1 MTTQKNRTQANH
13 TPTMLAVVESMSRAG
28 RGVLLIELAP
38 AVPGRCFPPF
48 TAGAHIDLHLGPV
61 VRQYSLCGDPT
72 AADAMSRWWIAV
84 KLDETGRGGSRI
96 IHEQLRVGHTLE
108 VTGPRNHFPMV
119 DAPAA
124 PAGAGRTVLLAG
136 GIGVTPLAAMA
147 ATCAAAG
154 RDHVLHI
161 WAGTV
166 DDLPLRTRLRETT
179 GPDRAGGGTTVEHLG
194 TDGDSLRTAGHLP
207 EPYRP
212 GDRVYICGPGGFI
225 DRAVG
230 LAAADGWPG
239 DAVHVERFAPSRPR
253 AADGTAFE
261 VRLASS
267 GATFPVA
274 AEQSIAEVL
283 TDNGVDIELSCEAGM
298 CGACLTGVVDG
309 VPDHRDD
316 VQSPAEHAANTR
328 ITLCC
333 SRSLTPTLTLD
344 L

>member
-1 MTTQKNRTQANH
+1 MTTRMYH
-13 TPTMLAVVESMSRAG
+13 TPTLLAGVESMSRAG
-28 RGVLLIELAP
+28 RDVLLIELAP
-38 AVPGRCFPPF
+38 AAPEKSFPPF
-48 TAGAHIDLHLGPV
+48 TAGSHVDLHLGPV

-72 AADAMSRWWIAV
+72 AADATSRWRIAV
-84 KLDETGRGGSRI
+84 KLDESGRGGSRV

-108 VTGPRNHFPMV
+108 ITGPRNHFPLV
-119 DAPAA
+119 ESI
-124 PAGAGRTVLLAG
+124 GESGRSVLLAG

-147 ATCAAAG
+147 AACAAQGRPHVLHVWTATVGEAPLGEHLAAAG
-154 RDHVLHI
+154 VPVVAHPST
-161 WAGTV
+161 A
-166 DDLPLRTRLRETT
+166 
-179 GPDRAGGGTTVEHLG
+179 
-194 TDGDSLRTAGHLP
+194 GDSLRSAGSLP
-207 EPYRP
+207 EQYRP
-212 GDRVYICGPGGFI
+212 GDHLYICGPGGFI
-225 DRAVG
+225 DRVVDLAV
-230 LAAADGWPG
+230 ADGWPE
-239 DAVHVERFAPSRPR
+239 DVVHVERFAPSHPR
-253 AADGTAFE
+253 TVEGVDDAVFE

-316 VQSPAEHAANTR
+316 VQSAAEHAANTQV
-328 ITLCC
+328 TLCC